1 MSGDASEGQI
11 TLDGPSGTGK
21 SSVARAVAAR
31 LGAAYLDTGAMY
43 RAATVAV
50 LDAGVDPADAEAR
63 WPASSP
69 RPRSRSGRRPARS
82 WCRSTAWTSP
92 SASAAP
98 RSPAR
103 SRRCP
108 RSPPCAAS
116 WSTSSARSSAAADA
130 VVVEGRDIGTVVLPD
145 ATLKIY
151 LTAAPEVRA
160 ERRAGQLGLTRA
172 GGDRGPRRGPAP
184 PRRVRQQPRRQPA
197 AARADAIIVD
207 STDLDREAVVARV
220 VELAAKAVAGGGVG
234 MTEHRTGPL
243 PVVAIVGRPNVGK
256 STLVNR
262 ILGRRA
268 AVVQD
273 IPGVTRDRISY
284 DALWNGKRFTVVDTG
299 GWEPKAIGLGA
310 SITRQAQYAME
321 TADVIVL
328 VVDSTVGA
336 TDTDLA
342 AARILRRSDRPVI
355 LVANKVDDERSEAGA
370 SELWSLGLGE
380 PQAVS
385 ALHGRSSGD
394 LLDLI
399 LDAMPEAPR
408 EQLEEGGPRRVALV
422 GRPNVGKSSLL
433 NRLAKD
439 ERSVVDS
446 VAGTTVDPVDSIVVL
461 GGEDWRFVDTA
472 GLRRKVNTASGT
484 EYYASLRTEAAI
496 QAAEVAVVLLAAD
509 EVISEQD
516 QRVITQVVEAGRA
529 LVIAINKWDTLDE
542 DRHIQLEKEIERELA
557 RVRWASRVNISA
569 STGRGVNKLADH
581 LRAALASW
589 ESRVPTSEL
598 NTFVRALVQET
609 PPPAR
614 GGRAPKI
621 KYVTQADIRPP
632 RFVVFSTGFLEA
644 GYRRFLER
652 KIRERWGFEGTPIEV
667 SVKVREGRGSDRP
680 KG

>member
-1 MSGDASEGQI
+1 MSEG
-11 TLDGPSGTGK
+11 TG
-21 SSVARAVAAR
+21 
-31 LGAAYLDTGAMY
+31 
-43 RAATVAV
+43 
-50 LDAGVDPADAEAR
+50 
-63 WPASSP
+63 
-69 RPRSRSGRRPARS
+69 
-82 WCRSTAWTSP
+82 
-92 SASAAP
+92 
-98 RSPAR
+98 
-103 SRRCP
+103 
-108 RSPPCAAS
+108 
-116 WSTSSARSSAAADA
+116 
-130 VVVEGRDIGTVVLPD
+130 
-145 ATLKIY
+145 
-151 LTAAPEVRA
+151 
-160 ERRAGQLGLTRA
+160 
-172 GGDRGPRRGPAP
+172 
-184 PRRVRQQPRRQPA
+184 
-197 AARADAIIVD
+197 
-207 STDLDREAVVARV
+207 
-220 VELAAKAVAGGGVG
+220 
-234 MTEHRTGPL
+234 GPL

-262 ILGRRA
+262 FLGRRA

-273 IPGVTRDRISY
+273 TPGVTRDRIAY
-284 DALWNGKRFTVVDTG
+284 EALWNGKRFTVVDTG
-299 GWEPKAIGLGA
+299 GWEPKASGLAA
-310 SITRQAQYAME
+310 SIARQAEYAMR

-328 VVDSTVGA
+328 VVDASVGA
-336 TDTDLA
+336 TETDLA
-342 AARILRRSDRPVI
+342 AAKVLRRSDRPVI
-355 LVANKVDDERSEAGA
+355 LVANKIDDERSEANA
-370 SELWSLGLGE
+370 AELWSLGLGE
-380 PQAVS
+380 PQPVS

-394 LLDLI
+394 LLDLV
-399 LDAMPEAPR
+399 LDALPDAPR
-408 EQLEEGGPRRVALV
+408 ETGEESGPRRVALV

-446 VAGTTVDPVDSIVVL
+446 VAGTTVDPVDSIVTL
-461 GGEDWRFVDTA
+461 GGEEWRFVDTA

-529 LVIAINKWDTLDE
+529 LVLAINKWDTLDE
-542 DRHIQLEKEIERELA
+542 DRHFQLEKEVERELA
-557 RVRWASRVNISA
+557 RVRWATRVNISA
-569 STGRGVNKLADH
+569 ATGRGVNKLADH

-589 ESRVPTSEL
+589 ERRVPTSEL

-652 KIRERWGFEGTPIEV
+652 KLREQFDFEGTPIEI